1 MNQKQ
6 LDIGKRIRAL
16 RHSQSLTQADVCGES
31 ITRNMLSLI
40 ENGNASPSLPTLIYL
55 SQRLGVPVGYFFS
68 TSDEEI
74 AGYAKMSRIHD
85 IRQLFCDSEF
95 SACIDL
101 CRTLPHPDDEIRRI
115 LAECYMAQANI
126 ACSQKMLATAELHL
140 NNAQRILNTRPLGSE
155 ALAST
160 VDFFLHLIHGV
171 TGTRI
176 SRDLWDADRYPCSR
190 IPAEFFVYLRALD
203 LISGGNISQTDALT
217 ESGLIRSSLY
227 LDFLSAKSLMVHG
240 RHKDALP
247 ILQKIYA
254 SQHVGFFTAFRTLSA
269 LEDCAST
276 LGDFKNAYHYSTEKI
291 RMLEMFA
298 K

>member
-6 LDIGKRIRAL
+6 LEIGKRIRAL
-16 RHSQSLTQADVCGES
+16 RLSQSLTQAEVCGES

-74 AGYAKMSRIHD
+74 AAYAKMSRIHD
-85 IRQLFCDSEF
+85 IRQLFRDGEYT
-95 SACIDL
+95 ACIDL
-101 CRTLPHPDDEIRRI
+101 CRTLPHPDDEIRQI
-115 LAECYMAQANI
+115 LAECYLAQANI
-126 ACSQKMLATAELHL
+126 VCKQNMLSTAESHL
-140 NNAQRILNTRPLGSE
+140 NNAQKILNTRPIGSE
-155 ALAST
+155 SLAST

-176 SRDLWDADRYPCSR
+176 PRDLWDASRYPCSR
-190 IPAEFFVYLRALD
+190 IPSEVFVYLRTLD
-203 LISGGNISQTDALT
+203 LLSGGNVQETDALLGA
-217 ESGLIRSSLY
+217 GLIRSSLY
-227 LDFLSAKSLMVHG
+227 LDLISAKTLMVNG
-240 RHKDALP
+240 QHKDALP
-247 ILQKIYA
+247 LLQKVYTA
-254 SQHVGFFTAFRTLSA
+254 QHVGFFTAFRALSA

-291 RMLEMFA
+291 RMLEVFA